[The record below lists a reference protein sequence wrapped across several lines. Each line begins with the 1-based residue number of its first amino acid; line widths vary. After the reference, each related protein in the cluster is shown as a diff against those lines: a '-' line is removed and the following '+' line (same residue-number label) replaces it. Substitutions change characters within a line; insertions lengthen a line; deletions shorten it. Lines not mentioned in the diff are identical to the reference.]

1 MDARHITKGDMSMEL
16 QFAAAARPELANEF
30 IQRRRKLVS
39 RIDQQIGYLRQMI
52 DGKEVRAAWVWL
64 DEAGSYS
71 LPIKYGRHPIE
82 LKKGMYSIVC
92 KDLDEVEH
100 ALCTVRALVLDGQFD
115 AQLKRVS
122 SEIRER
128 LNKAVK

>member
-1 MDARHITKGDMSMEL
+1 MEL